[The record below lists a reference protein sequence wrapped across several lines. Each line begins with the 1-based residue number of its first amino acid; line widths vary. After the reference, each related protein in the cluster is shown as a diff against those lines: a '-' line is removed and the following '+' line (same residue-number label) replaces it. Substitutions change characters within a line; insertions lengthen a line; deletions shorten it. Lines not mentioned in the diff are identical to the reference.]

1 VALNMSPTARGI
13 FGLLFGIALIGLTIF
28 LVRSQGEIYLF
39 PCLLGPAVLPI
50 SLASLVLPVEK
61 LYNPT
66 EVNGKQVYDTAGTN
80 HTPLGW
86 GLIVFGFLL
95 SGAFYLILNGGL

>member
-1 VALNMSPTARGI
+1 MAVNMSPTARGI
-13 FGLLFGIALIGLTIF
+13 LGLVFGVFLIGLTIF
-28 LVRSQGEIYLF
+28 LVRSEGAIYLF
-39 PCLLGPAVLPI
+39 PCLVGPAVLPI
-50 SLASLVLPVEK
+50 SFASLVLPVEK

-66 EVNGKQVYDTAGTN
+66 EVNGKMVYDTAGTN